1 MTLKNKSINIRN
13 REILLRQLSFIS
25 RINLYKDN
33 STINL
38 LKSSMNEED
47 FEYLNELEP
56 MESDIDDLKNLFES
70 INEINGW
77 NKSSDAQDFPKQT

>member
-56 MESDIDDLKNLFES
+56 MDSDIEALGNLLGS

-77 NKSSDAQDFPKQT
+77 NKPSDVQDFPKQT